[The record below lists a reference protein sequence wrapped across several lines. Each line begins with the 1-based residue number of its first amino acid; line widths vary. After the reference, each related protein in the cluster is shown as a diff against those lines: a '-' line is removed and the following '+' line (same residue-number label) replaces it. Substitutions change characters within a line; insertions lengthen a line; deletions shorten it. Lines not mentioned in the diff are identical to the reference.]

1 MFLQVFFFIKPYLW
15 SLSLLINNKDR
26 QCKSFLDNANHV
38 MRCNTKRTIKW
49 SPKEHPFIAFV
60 AWQSGNLVHHPP
72 SGMTSDI
79 LHDLWHLAWPP
90 SGHTFVWHLQ
100 NPTPTLTSLYEC
112 MLCPVLAS
120 TYMYINTHTGNR
132 PTVQT
137 STILLRV
144 NIIFTSFITLLKLYL
159 NIAIIT
165 WKFAECVFSDK
176 LWNMVHVYWHHMSFL
191 SCQWPPL
198 EMRVS
203 LGRMWCHIEWAYM
216 SCKYLPE

>member
-1 MFLQVFFFIKPYLW
+1 MKPQRA
-15 SLSLLINNKDR
+15 SLYCLRGLTVR
-26 QCKSFLDNANHV
+26 QFGA
-38 MRCNTKRTIKW
+38 
-49 SPKEHPFIAFV
+49 
-60 AWQSGNLVHHPP
+60 P
-72 SGMTSDI
+72 SSI
-79 LHDLWHLAWPP
+79 WHDLWHLAWPLT
-90 SGHTFVWHLQ
+90 SG
-100 NPTPTLTSLYEC
+100 LTSLWTH
-112 MLCPVLAS
+112 LRLAFTES
-120 TYMYINTHTGNR
+120 YTYSDKPLWVYVVSCTCIYLYMYINTHTGNR

-165 WKFAECVFSDK
+165 WKFAERVFSDK
-176 LWNMVHVYWHHMSFL
+176 FWNMVHVYWHHMSFL